1 MAFNQ
6 VPCFDVMELVRQ
18 HVVQKRL
25 EITTGFWKHNASNM
39 RLVVNQINNVVLA
52 LEKRS
57 KCITPTQSHPKTQYK
72 YVFKATVLHYGSG
85 CLLNAKD
92 GMAVARPLWGTIWGG
107 NSTWTWYV
115 AKARYSNVE
124 DYIVDKTEECL
135 RNPRLTWALPARYG
149 CYRAWKAK
157 YID

>member
-39 RLVVNQINNVVLA
+39 RLVTNQINNVILA
-52 LEKRS
+52 LEKRG
-57 KCITPTQSHPKTQYK
+57 KCITPTQAHPQTMYK
-72 YVFKATVLHYGSG
+72 YVAKSTALHHGGGS
-85 CLLNAKD
+85 LLNAKN
-92 GMAVARPLWGTIWGG
+92 GMAVARPIWGT
-107 NSTWTWYV
+107 STWTYYV
-115 AKARYSNVE
+115 SKARYPTVE
-124 DYIVDKTEECL
+124 DYIVDKTVECQ
-135 RNPRLTWALPARYG
+135 RNPRLTWSLPARYG
-149 CYRAWKAK
+149 CYSAWKAK

>member
-1 MAFNQ
+1 MAFHL

-25 EITTGFWKHNASNM
+25 EITTGWWKHNASNM
-39 RLVVNQINNVVLA
+39 RLVNNQINNIVLA
-52 LEKRS
+52 LEKRG
-57 KCITPTQSHPKTQYK
+57 KRITPTQSHPKTQYED
-72 YVFKATVLHYGSG
+72 VFKSTVLHHGSG

-92 GMAVARPLWGTIWGG
+92 GMAVARPIWGTIWGG
-107 NSTWTWYV
+107 QPAWTWYV
-115 AKARYSNVE
+115 AKARYPTAE
-124 DYIVDKTEECL
+124 DYIVDKTVECQ

-157 YID
+157 YLD

>member
-92 GMAVARPLWGTIWGG
+92 GMAVARPIWGT
-107 NSTWTWYV
+107 STWTYYIS
-115 AKARYSNVE
+115 KARYPNVE
-124 DYIVDKTEECL
+124 DYIVDKTEECQ